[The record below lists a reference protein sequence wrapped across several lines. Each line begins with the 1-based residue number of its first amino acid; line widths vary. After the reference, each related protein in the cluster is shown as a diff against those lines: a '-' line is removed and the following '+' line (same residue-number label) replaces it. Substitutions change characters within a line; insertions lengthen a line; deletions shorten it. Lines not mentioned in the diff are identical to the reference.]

1 MMGLPMEAKEVTEE
15 ELQHVFPPA
24 EILEKWYRGED
35 AEWPVEEPL
44 ELRFEV
50 GFQVLCRVGPTEWAP
65 GVVKELWYR
74 EPSWPE
80 GSFAPYKIRLG
91 DGRDIYAPADVDQI
105 IRLNPAVEQPKVDN
119 TTTALSNR
127 EAATTT
133 E

>member
-1 MMGLPMEAKEVTEE
+1 
-15 ELQHVFPPA
+15 
-24 EILEKWYRGED
+24 
-35 AEWPVEEPL
+35 
-44 ELRFEV
+44 
-50 GFQVLCRVGPTEWAP
+50 
-65 GVVKELWYR
+65 
-74 EPSWPE
+74 
-80 GSFAPYKIRLG
+80 LG